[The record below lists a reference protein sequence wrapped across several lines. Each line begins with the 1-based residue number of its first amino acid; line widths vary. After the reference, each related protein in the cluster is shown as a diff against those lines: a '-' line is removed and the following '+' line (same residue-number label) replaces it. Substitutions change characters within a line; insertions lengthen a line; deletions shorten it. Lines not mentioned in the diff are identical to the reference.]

1 MVIVVFILVTFMIAK
16 QEYILWRSLM
26 RIKTQYSLTTK
37 APSLHNGGGFSQRVT
52 VKSVIFQIQMR
63 EAFFPIA

>member
-1 MVIVVFILVTFMIAK
+1 
-16 QEYILWRSLM
+16 M

-37 APSLHNGGGFSQRVT
+37 APSLHNGGEFSQRLT

>member
-1 MVIVVFILVTFMIAK
+1 MVIVVYIFVTFMIAK
-16 QEYILWRSLM
+16 QEYIKEKFNAGQNS
-26 RIKTQYSLTTK
+26 YSLTTK

>member
-1 MVIVVFILVTFMIAK
+1 
-16 QEYILWRSLM
+16 M

-37 APSLHNGGGFSQRVT
+37 ASSLHNGGEFSQRVT